1 MTRTLWEALADVPDG
16 RGRKGRQIPLQ
27 ALLALSIA
35 AMLSGADSLIAIF
48 RWGRR
53 LKPEALQMLGFD
65 DSAAPCHATYHY
77 VFRSID
83 GDALAAVL
91 GKFALGDAAPG
102 HIAIDG
108 KTLKGSRRH
117 DAKALHVLSAFA
129 TGLSAVVG
137 DLVVEPAQNEITAAL
152 TLLKG
157 LPLEGAIITGDAIF
171 CQRQICQQI
180 RDGNGHYLFSVKGNQ
195 PELHA
200 AIAESF
206 GDLSPL
212 GRSRPHSRP
221 AT

>member
-65 DSAAPCHATYHY
+65 NSAAPCHATYHY

-102 HIAIDG
+102 QIAI
-108 KTLKGSRRH
+108 KLAPAKSARRR
-117 DAKALHVLSAFA
+117 
-129 TGLSAVVG
+129 
-137 DLVVEPAQNEITAAL
+137 EP
-152 TLLKG
+152 
-157 LPLEGAIITGDAIF
+157 GA
-171 CQRQICQQI
+171 R
-180 RDGNGHYLFSVKGNQ
+180 R
-195 PELHA
+195 
-200 AIAESF
+200 
-206 GDLSPL
+206 
-212 GRSRPHSRP
+212 
-221 AT
+221 